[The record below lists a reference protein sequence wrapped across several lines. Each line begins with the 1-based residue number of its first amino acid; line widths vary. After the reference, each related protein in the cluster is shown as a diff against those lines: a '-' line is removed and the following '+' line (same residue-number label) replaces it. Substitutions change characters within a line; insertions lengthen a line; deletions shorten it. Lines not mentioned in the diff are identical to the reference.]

1 MRKNAPA
8 LDLPDERTTSSPCTI
23 FYVPHSIHPC
33 YRPGALKNKKY
44 KLKLSSSNSNSALE
58 LHVYYSSSV
67 LKLYN
72 PVFLTV
78 HQSYIYILQLP
89 QVAANKIGGKDV
101 PPSSVSCPS
110 YYISIYRERKYIYLL
125 SAGRIEN
132 ISIYSIYFVIL
143 LDFFVCQILT
153 FYAYVLANSKF
164 LIFVPYY
171 ENENRFSRVILTKKG
186 KRKISVLSL

>member
-33 YRPGALKNKKY
+33 YRPGALNTTKKY
-44 KLKLSSSNSNSALE
+44 KLKLSSRNSNSALE

-110 YYISIYRERKYIYLL
+110 YYISIYTVERKYIYIYCPPVVQKIYLCIQYIL
-125 SAGRIEN
+125 S
-132 ISIYSIYFVIL
+132 F
-143 LDFFVCQILT
+143 CQIFLC
-153 FYAYVLANSKF
+153 AKF
-164 LIFVPYY
+164 
-171 ENENRFSRVILTKKG
+171 
-186 KRKISVLSL
+186 

>member
-72 PVFLTV
+72 PVFLTL
-78 HQSYIYILQLP
+78 HWSYIYIYCSFPRLRPIRLVVKMYRHHQFP
-89 QVAANKIGGKDV
+89 V
-101 PPSSVSCPS
+101 PVIISQ
-110 YYISIYRERKYIYLL
+110 YIERENIYIYCPP
-125 SAGRIEN
+125 
-132 ISIYSIYFVIL
+132 V
-143 LDFFVCQILT
+143 V
-153 FYAYVLANSKF
+153 
-164 LIFVPYY
+164 
-171 ENENRFSRVILTKKG
+171 
-186 KRKISVLSL
+186 